1 MKEFINIPSSSL
13 KVINSIRKEDRK
25 TVSFF
30 YEGTVSLTTFA
41 IMQLLHGAK
50 ISIEQFRYE
59 IEKVHGVEFILYYK
73 LAKYLLEIPQESY
86 EIELSRTELLCL
98 KKWLEFRMIHCEM
111 ERDERNPKF
120 NPDTYIGQKLLLID
134 LRELLLG
141 EIME

>member
-30 YEGTVSLTTFA
+30 YEGTVSLTSFA

-50 ISIEQFRYE
+50 ISIEQFINE
-59 IEKVHGVEFILYYK
+59 IEKVHGVEFMLYYK
-73 LAKYLLEIPQESY
+73 LSKYLLEAPQESY

-98 KKWLEFRMIHCEM
+98 KKWLEFRMIHCEK
-111 ERDERNPKF
+111 ERDVRNPKF